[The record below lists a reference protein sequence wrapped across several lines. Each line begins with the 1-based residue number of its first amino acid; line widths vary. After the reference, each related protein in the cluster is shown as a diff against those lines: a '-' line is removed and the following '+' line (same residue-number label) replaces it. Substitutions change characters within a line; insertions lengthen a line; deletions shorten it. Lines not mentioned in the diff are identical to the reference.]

1 MLKISITVKY
11 YDHTLLTESY
21 LMEAATLGEDCA
33 HVELSDFSHI
43 YDVKNER
50 VAPQCFRKVGEG
62 SVVSSTF

>member
-1 MLKISITVKY
+1 
-11 YDHTLLTESY
+11 
-21 LMEAATLGEDCA
+21 MEAATQGEDRA